1 VVWDEGDGSVDNVM
15 IVKEMIV
22 SMMRERERELRTGG
36 EREEDFKAL
45 WLRVE
50 RQHYVES
57 VGKAVPLLAGVP
69 LISHHTK
76 VELTTNGHGGATR
89 PLLTIGCDRA
99 FVFPNLF
106 ASSSCII

>member
-1 VVWDEGDGSVDNVM
+1 MVWDEGDGSVDNVM

-50 RQHYVES
+50 RQHYV
-57 VGKAVPLLAGVP
+57 G
-69 LISHHTK
+69 
-76 VELTTNGHGGATR
+76 R
-89 PLLTIGCDRA
+89 
-99 FVFPNLF
+99 
-106 ASSSCII
+106 